1 MPPKNKRVSMVGNDW
16 EHIPDEQVAEV
27 QAQLVKTT
35 SIDDASMST
44 ARVAPAELRDL
55 KTQVM

>member
-1 MPPKNKRVSMVGNDW
+1 MVGNNW